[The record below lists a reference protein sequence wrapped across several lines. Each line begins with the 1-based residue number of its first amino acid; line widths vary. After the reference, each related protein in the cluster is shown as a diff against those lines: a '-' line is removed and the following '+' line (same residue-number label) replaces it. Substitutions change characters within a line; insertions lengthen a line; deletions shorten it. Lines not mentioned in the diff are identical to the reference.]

1 MRRVVI
7 TGIGA
12 ITPIGTGTD
21 VMWENVKAGKHGFS
35 LLDRF
40 DTSDLKVKVAAQ
52 IKDFEPTDY
61 MEKKEARKMDRF
73 CQLAVA
79 AADMAVRDSGSD
91 FKDLD
96 PFRVGV
102 IFGSGI
108 GGIDTLCAEY
118 DKFKTSGPR
127 RVSPFFVPMMISNM
141 APGMISMRHGFKGAN
156 LATVTACASSN
167 HAIGEAFRQIKG
179 GYLDAAL
186 TGGSEAA
193 IVKLAVAGFA
203 NMKALSSS
211 EDPDRASIPFDK
223 ERDGFIMG
231 EGAGALMLEEYEH
244 AKARGAKIYAEI
256 AGYGATGDAYH
267 MTSPAPDGVAA
278 GKAMQFAMEE
288 AGVKPEEIDYINAHG
303 TSTPINDSFE
313 TTAVKLALGD
323 AAYKTAVS
331 STKSMTGHLLGAA
344 GAVEAII
351 TALALKEG
359 ILPPTVGFK
368 VPDEACDLDYVTDGA
383 RKAELN
389 AALSNSLGFGGHN
402 ATLCLKRV

>member
-7 TGIGA
+7 TAVGA
-12 ITPIGTGTD
+12 ITPIGIGKD
-21 VMWENVKAGKHGFS
+21 EMWENVKAGKHGFCTI
-35 LLDRF
+35 DRF

-52 IKDFEPTDY
+52 VNNFEPTDFI
-61 MEKKEARKMDRF
+61 EKKEARKMDRF
-73 CQLAVA
+73 CQFAVA
-79 AADMAVRDSGSD
+79 AADMAVKDSGSD

-108 GGIDTLCAEY
+108 GGIDTLCEEY
-118 DKFKTSGPR
+118 DKFKTAGPR

-156 LATVTACASSN
+156 LATVTACASAN
-167 HAIGEAFRQIKG
+167 HAIGEAFRQIKA

-193 IVKLAVAGFA
+193 IVKLALAGFA

-223 ERDGFIMG
+223 ERDGFVMG

-244 AKARGAKIYAEI
+244 AVARGATIYAEI

-267 MTSPAPDGVAA
+267 ITSPAPDGIAA
-278 GKAMQFAMEE
+278 SKAMQFAMEE
-288 AGVKPEEIDYINAHG
+288 AGVNPEDIDYINAHG
-303 TSTPINDSFE
+303 TSTPINDAFE
-313 TTAVKLALGD
+313 TTAIKLALGE

-368 VPDEACDLDYVTDGA
+368 VPDEECDLDYVTDGA
-383 RKAELN
+383 RKAELK